1 MTEWNPSD
9 PDVTSVYYDLSS
21 WSIDHRADLA
31 AEMADAEIPHAWDD
45 TELMVPE
52 DFEQASDLLIEVVE
66 TRLGIA
72 SASDIDTA
80 DALAAGETS
89 DAGASPQPILLAE
102 GAPTTEYGLEEWPAA
117 DLEKLTHA
125 LTGAGIPF
133 RWNDRQLLVGT
144 DDEGVVDAL
153 LDEIE
158 TGEYVDVDLDADA
171 AEQTADAEA
180 AGQLP
185 FETLTTFFLAG
196 ERLQK
201 NPLDAD
207 GLEELLAATEVA
219 DPANPPYGVQPRL
232 WEQTCALA
240 ERLADA
246 LAGENGPDE
255 HEAMTAAGELHDLL
269 RPYV

>member
-9 PDVTSVYYDLSS
+9 PDTTSVYYDLST
-21 WSIDHRADLA
+21 WSIDHRGELA
-31 AEMADAEIPHAWDD
+31 AEMADADIPHAWDD

-52 DFEQASDLLIEVVE
+52 DFEQAADLLIEVVE
-66 TRLGIA
+66 TRLGIV
-72 SASDIDTA
+72 SESDADTA
-80 DALAAGETS
+80 DALAAGDTL
-89 DAGASPQPILLAE
+89 DAGSGPVPIALAKD
-102 GAPTTEYGLEEWPAA
+102 AATTEYGLEEWPES
-117 DLEKLTHA
+117 DLAVLTHA

-133 RWNDRQLLVGT
+133 RWEQRQLLVGT
-144 DDEGVVDAL
+144 DDEEVVDAL

-158 TGEYVDVDLDADA
+158 TGEYVDLGDEGEESD
-171 AEQTADAEA
+171 TADGGE

-196 ERLQK
+196 ERLHR

-207 GLEELLAATEVA
+207 GLEELLAATDVA

-246 LAGENGPDE
+246 LAAEEGPDA
-255 HEAMTAAGELHDLL
+255 EAAMAAAGELHDLL